1 MLHRKRPQKKVDY
14 PCKALMP
21 MTNKPF
27 SPASARN
34 REPILAALRPLLAGC
49 RSVLEIGS
57 GTGQHAVHFGA
68 ALPDLTWQ
76 TSDLPANHAGIR
88 AWLEEA
94 ALANVLPPL
103 TLDAGAAHWPV
114 GPYDAVYTA
123 NTCHIMSWPGVQGMF
138 RGIGQVLA
146 PGGMLCIYGP
156 FNRSGRFT
164 SPSNAQFDAS
174 LRAQAPHMGLR
185 NMEDIDALA
194 QAQKLTLAADLPLPA
209 NNHLLAWR
217 RAS

>member
-1 MLHRKRPQKKVDY
+1 ML
-14 PCKALMP
+14 
-21 MTNKPF
+21 NKQY
-27 SPASARN
+27 SAASARN

-68 ALPDLTWQ
+68 ALPDLRWQ

-88 AWLEEA
+88 AWLDEA
-94 ALANVLPPL
+94 ALPNVLPPL
-103 TLDAGAAHWPV
+103 ALDAGGNDWPDS
-114 GPYDAVYTA
+114 PFDAIYTA
-123 NTCHIMSWPGVQGMF
+123 NTCHIMSWPEVQGMF
-138 RGIGQVLA
+138 RGIGRVLA

-156 FNRSGRFT
+156 FNRNGQFT
-164 SPSNAQFDAS
+164 SASNAQFDAS
-174 LRAQAPHMGLR
+174 LKAQAPHMGLR

-194 QAQKLTLAADLPLPA
+194 QAQQLTLVADLPLPA

-217 RAS
+217 RSSAAKR